1 MIRIGE
7 TIKDLRQKQ
16 GITQEALAWQLGVTP
31 QAVSRWENQQSLPDI
46 AMLPAIAGLFGVTID
61 SLLAYNPDEI
71 KNDVFAIQQEFYKH
85 MDSEPDTA
93 AQILR
98 DGLQKYPGNED
109 LLLDSLYL
117 LRGPEHY
124 EERVALCQRLR
135 KSTRPEVSFR
145 ASHVLAKSYH
155 AQGLDLLAKEL
166 LDTMSEFD
174 YTTLEIRAMLLSGE
188 ESFEAAQREKNASL
202 SRLLEMLHVLALR
215 YREQGQQKE
224 AKAMAQIALDVLEAF
239 RTDVPYRFPSN
250 DTKTQTYEAF
260 QKEKTVFP
268 MLLDKL

>member
-1 MIRIGE
+1 
-7 TIKDLRQKQ
+7 
-16 GITQEALAWQLGVTP
+16 
-31 QAVSRWENQQSLPDI
+31 
-46 AMLPAIAGLFGVTID
+46 
-61 SLLAYNPDEI
+61 
-71 KNDVFAIQQEFYKH
+71 